1 MDTLL
6 RLTLC
11 CAAIAVAFPTRAT
24 STTSVPHDTPV
35 SPQCSGAEYR
45 QLDFWLGE
53 WDVHETTAPQGPAV
67 GRASVTSVAQG
78 CAIYE
83 RYEQSD
89 GLIGESLLSYDP
101 VREAWQQTWI
111 TNRGSFMALVGTL
124 ANGTLMLEGDVHL
137 RDGNTVTQRIG
148 WQQQG
153 EAVREFASLSKDG
166 GATWAPA
173 FDVLFVKRAD
183 APR

>member
-6 RLTLC
+6 RMTLC
-11 CAAIAVAFPTRAT
+11 CAGIAAAFAT
-24 STTSVPHDTPV
+24 PAASTTPQDSTV
-35 SPQCSGAEYR
+35 SPQCSGVEYR
-45 QLDFWLGE
+45 QLDYWLGE
-53 WDVHETTAPQGPAV
+53 WDVHEFTAPQGPAV

-78 CAIYE
+78 CAIHE

-101 VREAWQQTWI
+101 VRKAWQQTWI
-111 TNRGSFMALVGTL
+111 TNRGSFMAIAGTL
-124 ANGTLMLEGDVHL
+124 ANGTLTLEGDVHL
-137 RDGNTVTQRIG
+137 RDGNTVRQRIG

-153 EAVREFASLSKDG
+153 DAVREYASLSRDG

-183 APR
+183 AAR